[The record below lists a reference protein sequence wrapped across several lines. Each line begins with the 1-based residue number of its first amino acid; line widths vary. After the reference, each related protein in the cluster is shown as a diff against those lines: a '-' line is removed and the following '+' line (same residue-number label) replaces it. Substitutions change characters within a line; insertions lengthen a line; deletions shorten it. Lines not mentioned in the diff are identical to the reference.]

1 MISATSVHTQSAR
14 RRRRAL
20 WFLYLNAALTCY
32 AGTGLLAI
40 LNLYLSDYL
49 LLSSSAA
56 NAITAAY
63 IVVFSALAPVGGYLA
78 DRRLVCFVVC
88 VA

>member
-1 MISATSVHTQSAR
+1 MSSVQAQSAR

-20 WFLYLNAALTCY
+20 WFLYANAVLSCY
-32 AGTGLLAI
+32 AGTGVLAI

-49 LLSSSAA
+49 LLSSAAA

-63 IVVFSALAPVGGYLA
+63 IVVFSALAPVGGYLSGK
-78 DRRLVCFVVC
+78 RLVRLLRRACGF
-88 VA
+88 